1 MADYTQVLDG
11 VVTDFSI
18 NRVTRPGQL
27 KVYRLGSQTDTFSDG
42 NGVYEAK
49 RGEQIVRVKAT
60 GNDSANVPISLWGM
74 DGVALVTASGTEDA
88 DEFKGPFSKVTVGDA
103 AGPVEGFIMIWVK
116 KGD

>member
-1 MADYTQVLDG
+1 MADYTQVLGG

-18 NRVTRPGQL
+18 DRVTRPGQL
-27 KVYRLGSQTDTFSDG
+27 KVYRLGSDTDTFGDG
-42 NGVYEAK
+42 DGIYQAK

-88 DEFKGPFSKVTVGDA
+88 DEFKGPFSKVQVGDA
-103 AGPVEGFIMIWVK
+103 PASAEGFIMIWVK
-116 KGD
+116 KGE